1 MPPVS
6 GIIAPNSAYTNAPN
20 KEKAPAITQTKVNHT
35 GEPICAAML
44 AGFINTPEPIIL
56 PTIMEV
62 ADQKPIFWARDE
74 VVDIIEKE
82 DNIIMPL

>member
-1 MPPVS
+1 
-6 GIIAPNSAYTNAPN
+6 
-20 KEKAPAITQTKVNHT
+20 
-35 GEPICAAML
+35 ML